1 MLALA
6 ALLLV
11 LATAL
16 LTVPG
21 RRLPS
26 MPATAKTTR
35 PRRLGR
41 LGRLRRRD
49 ARAQTPVGTVL
60 VEVAARLRTG
70 ASVQAAWRE
79 TCERYEDVPVP
90 LRELA
95 GATGSS
101 VTGPGA
107 ARPGAPAAGAR
118 QAVLASGPSPRA
130 DAVAGAVAAVRMA
143 GRLGAPLADILES
156 CAHGVAEAEEAA
168 ANRRTALAAP
178 RATARLLGWLP
189 LAGVLLGLV
198 LGVDPAGVLLDGS
211 WGTASIVLGL
221 ALMAAGH
228 RWTGALVAAAERAG
242 R

>member
-26 MPATAKTTR
+26 MPATAKTAR
-35 PRRLGR
+35 PRRP
-41 LGRLRRRD
+41 RRRD

-79 TCERYEDVPVP
+79 TCERYQDVPGP

-95 GATGSS
+95 GT
-101 VTGPGA
+101 TGPGVIG
-107 ARPGAPAAGAR
+107 PGAPAAGAGPG
-118 QAVLASGPSPRA
+118 ALASGASPRT

-143 GRLGAPLADILES
+143 ERLGAPLADVLES

-178 RATARLLGWLP
+178 RATARLLAWLP
-189 LAGVLLGLV
+189 LAGVLLGLI
-198 LGVDPAGVLLDGS
+198 LGVDPTGVFLDGS
-211 WGTASIVLGL
+211 WGTVSMALGL